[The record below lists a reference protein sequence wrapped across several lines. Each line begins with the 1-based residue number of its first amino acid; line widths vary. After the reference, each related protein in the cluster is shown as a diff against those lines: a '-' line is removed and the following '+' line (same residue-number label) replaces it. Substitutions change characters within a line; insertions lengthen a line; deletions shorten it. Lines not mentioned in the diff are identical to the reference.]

1 MKTYHAEVALDVAAE
16 VGEGPCW
23 DAATE
28 RLIWVDILSHEVHT
42 FDPATGSDTVVN
54 VGADVGAAVPTTD
67 GSLIIA
73 LPNGLARLAG
83 TTVEPVAAIEAD
95 LPGNRFNDAKVDPAG
110 RLYADTMRYDQT
122 DGQAGLYRYDGTTV
136 TTVLDGIG
144 LGNGLGWSPDSTVM
158 YFIDSLTNRVDQFDY
173 DLTTGTATNRRPLIQ
188 FDLPAGQLPDGLCV
202 DDDGCL
208 WVAICGGS
216 EVRRVSPEGEVVGV
230 VPLPTPL
237 ITSCGFGPGGALY
250 ITSAAMGGLRATDPT
265 AGSLFVAQTDT
276 TGRPAT
282 PFRWA

>member
-1 MKTYHAEVALDVAAE
+1 MKIYHAEVALAAAAE
-16 VGEGPCW
+16 VGEGPAW
-23 DAATE
+23 DGATE

-42 FDPATGSDTVVN
+42 YDPATGSDTVVN
-54 VGADVGAAVPTTD
+54 VGADVGAAVPTSD

-73 LPNGLARLAG
+73 LPGGLARLDG
-83 TTVEPVAAIEAD
+83 SVVTPVAAIEDD

-110 RLYADTMRYDQT
+110 RLFADTMRYDQT
-122 DGQAGLYRYDGTTV
+122 DGQSGLYRYDGTDV
-136 TTVLDGIG
+136 TTVLSGIG
-144 LGNGLGWSPDSTVM
+144 LGNGIGWSPDGTIM

-173 DLTTGTATNRRPLIQ
+173 DVATGEATNRRPLIQ

-202 DDDGCL
+202 DNDGCL

-216 EVRRVSPEGEVVGV
+216 EVRHVSPSGDVIGV

-250 ITSAAMGGLRATDPT
+250 ITSAAMGRRDTDPI
-265 AGSLFVAQTDT
+265 AGALFVVQTDAAA
-276 TGRPAT
+276 PAAT